1 MDLYMLTRFSPSVK
15 IFNATNSENL
25 EEILGFSNGGD
36 IYGDTEVIQQPENI
50 DKILKLGYEGILQ
63 KQANPDHYGNLVP
76 NRANQTIYDKYE
88 DKGRKKRRYKSS
100 TYKQPSSNYTQFDGD
115 LVLGIYPKFLIPFK
129 KISFGEALDH
139 LDNKSLGELK
149 RT

>member
-1 MDLYMLTRFSPSVK
+1 MPK
-15 IFNATNSENL
+15 
-25 EEILGFSNGGD
+25 
-36 IYGDTEVIQQPENI
+36 
-50 DKILKLGYEGILQ
+50 
-63 KQANPDHYGNLVP
+63 
-76 NRANQTIYDKYE
+76 RANQTIYDKYE
-88 DKGRKKRRYKSS
+88 DKGKRKRRYKSS

-129 KISFGEALDH
+129 KISFGEALGH